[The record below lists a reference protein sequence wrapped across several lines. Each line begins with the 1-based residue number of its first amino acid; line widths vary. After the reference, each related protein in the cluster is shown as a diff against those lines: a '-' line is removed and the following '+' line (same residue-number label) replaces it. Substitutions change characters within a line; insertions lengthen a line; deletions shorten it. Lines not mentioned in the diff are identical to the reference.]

1 MRRPVRQRLAD
12 RADLVERRE
21 EIAAIGLDEGLGMH
35 LLDVDASGKRLFVAG
50 DDDGT
55 DGRIAL
61 ERLERPVEL
70 ADELRVERV
79 QRVRAVQRNEPDL
92 ALARDDDR
100 LVGVGVARVL
110 LFPADWF
117 GIHIDQFPSV
127 DRLDSRRWS
136 VLPGR
141 CAARFRGMFFCG
153 MVCPR
158 GDRR

>member
-1 MRRPVRQRLAD
+1 MHDAERDFGLAEHGTVGGQDNVARHGQLAAAAKRVARDRGDDRLAD

-61 ERLERPVEL
+61 ERLKRPVEL

-92 ALARDDDR
+92 APVSYTHL
-100 LVGVGVARVL
+100 
-110 LFPADWF
+110 
-117 GIHIDQFPSV
+117 
-127 DRLDSRRWS
+127 
-136 VLPGR
+136 
-141 CAARFRGMFFCG
+141 
-153 MVCPR
+153 
-158 GDRR
+158 